1 MFHSLETF
9 GPGIYEGLS
18 MCALPL
24 TPPDSFHPMGE
35 ADSPSCEKCKKSPNQ
50 FMQPE
55 FHLAVVITA
64 VSVDCSV
71 RGWCEV
77 QEVVCPW

>member
-1 MFHSLETF
+1 
-9 GPGIYEGLS
+9 
-18 MCALPL
+18 
-24 TPPDSFHPMGE
+24 
-35 ADSPSCEKCKKSPNQ
+35 
-50 FMQPE
+50 MQPE